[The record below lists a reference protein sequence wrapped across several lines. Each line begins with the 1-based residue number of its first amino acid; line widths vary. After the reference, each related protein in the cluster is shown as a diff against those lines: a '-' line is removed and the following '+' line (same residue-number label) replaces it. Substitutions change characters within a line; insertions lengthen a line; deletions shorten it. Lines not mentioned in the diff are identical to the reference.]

1 MINVEQFQTLYKQLF
16 PFKELDSNTIATIF
30 NAFDDNQSGEICFT
44 EFLTAIS
51 ISGKA
56 DPEQKLHLA
65 FKMYDN
71 NHNGQL
77 EMAEI
82 YYIMK
87 ALRDV
92 TDKDN
97 EEELDLLKWDTNNN
111 GYLTEEEFVS
121 FIQSDPN
128 IYKHFLNIV
137 KLND

>member
-16 PFKELDSNTIATIF
+16 PFKELDDDVVVQIF
-30 NAFDDNQSGEICFT
+30 NAFDDNSSGEICFT

-77 EMAEI
+77 EMNEI
-82 YYIMK
+82 YSIMK

-92 TDKDN
+92 TEKDI
-97 EEELDLLKWDTNNN
+97 EDELDIRKWDTNDN
-111 GYLTEEEFVS
+111 GYLTEDEFVD
-121 FIQSDPN
+121 FIQSDPD
-128 IYKHFLNIV
+128 IYKYFLNIV